1 MSKDSTLEAVE
12 RLQDSTVELVARI
25 AVKIE
30 ELKARKLRAHQEE
43 CDRLARNLPEAVA
56 RWNAMLFRH
65 RLERM
70 ARGTAEMEF
79 PEVP

>member
-1 MSKDSTLEAVE
+1 MAKDTTLEALDG
-12 RLQDSTVELVARI
+12 LQESTVELVARI

-30 ELKARKLRAHQEE
+30 ELRTRKAKVEQDRVE
-43 CDRLARNLPEAVA
+43 RLARTLPVAVA
-56 RWNAMLFRH
+56 CWDAMVFGH

-70 ARGTAEMEF
+70 ARGTAELEY

>member
-1 MSKDSTLEAVE
+1 MSKDTTCEAVE

-30 ELKARKLRAHQEE
+30 EVKARKAKAEQERVE
-43 CDRLARNLPEAVA
+43 RLARVLPVA
-56 RWNAMLFRH
+56 AACWDAMVFGH
-65 RLERM
+65 RLQRM
-70 ARGTAEMEF
+70 AHGTAEMEF